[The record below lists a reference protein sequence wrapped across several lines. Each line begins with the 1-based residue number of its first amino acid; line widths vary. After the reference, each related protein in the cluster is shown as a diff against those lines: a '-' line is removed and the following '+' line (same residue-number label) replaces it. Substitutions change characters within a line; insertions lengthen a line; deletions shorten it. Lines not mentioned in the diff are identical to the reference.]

1 MSGLG
6 RRRRQFNAEGGR
18 DVSRKVKL
26 TTAQDLALRVRA
38 EAMQVSVPRLLVES
52 ALAETAG
59 ETAKER
65 ADLLAALFGLQR
77 ELAAVGNNVN
87 QIAHVANAS
96 GELRAD
102 LEATLA
108 VLRGAVGEVRAA
120 VASLS
125 LDGDL
130 Q

>member
-6 RRRRQFNAEGGR
+6 SRRRQFNAEGGR
-18 DVSRKVKL
+18 DVTRKVKL

-38 EAMQVSVPRLLVES
+38 DALQVSVPRLLVES
-52 ALAETAG
+52 ALAESQG

-65 ADLLAALFGLQR
+65 ADLLKQLFGAQR

-102 LEATLA
+102 LERTLA
-108 VLRGAVGEVRAA
+108 DVRETTAMVREA
-120 VASLS
+120 ISGLS

-130 Q
+130 T